1 MARTLTRRARGPP
14 GRYRGRAIKSPP
26 YSCRSWPSKGSEL
39 KPCDGVA
46 VAKLHAA
53 AARSTG
59 TLRKLKLLRRDA
71 GALQKRALWQRCG
84 AIRCHSSR
92 FRNRNALLVATAH
105 IYATPVLL
113 PLTRRAL
120 SQQGRTACC
129 RDAQSCSPPALPLPS
144 RNCTAR
150 PKPIAAPPTGIG
162 PRGRSGYGRR
172 TRETA
177 RRDGASGPKQ
187 PAGTREAS
195 RQTRGRLRPR
205 PARRRR
211 EEARGRGSPCAR
223 SSRPR
228 SRTRSG

>member
-71 GALQKRALWQRCG
+71 GALQKRELWQRCG

-92 FRNRNALLVATAH
+92 FRNRNALLAATAH

-113 PLTRRAL
+113 PLPRHAFATGTPRLLPQCAIMQSTSPSFAVAELHSATQAHSR
-120 SQQGRTACC
+120 SPHGHRTPREERLWATDP
-129 RDAQSCSPPALPLPS
+129 RNGPP
-144 RNCTAR
+144 RWCQ
-150 PKPIAAPPTGIG
+150 
-162 PRGRSGYGRR
+162 R
-172 TRETA
+172 TETA
-177 RRDGASGPKQ
+177 RRY
-187 PAGTREAS
+187 E
-195 RQTRGRLRPR
+195 
-205 PARRRR
+205 
-211 EEARGRGSPCAR
+211 R
-223 SSRPR
+223 S
-228 SRTRSG
+228 